1 VDDYGTVYF
10 KNDSGYL
17 MAFGSAI
24 EKLEV
29 TQKPNK
35 TTYIAGEK
43 FDPSGMVITAT
54 YVNGMTRDVTDYVAF
69 SQEELTAQDTTFTGA
84 FTHVMYHN
92 QEEGQGMTSV
102 ATTIPNVTIEL
113 TIGAGLMG
121 DVDSNGIIELADAQ
135 MILDYEAQI
144 LENALILS
152 VSDVSGDGKID
163 SNDAVLIS
171 QFLTGEFEKFPA
183 EENTTTE

>member
-1 VDDYGTVYF
+1 M
-10 KNDSGYL
+10 KSG
-17 MAFGSAI
+17 
-24 EKLEV
+24 V
-29 TQKPNK
+29 
-35 TTYIAGEK
+35 
-43 FDPSGMVITAT
+43 V
-54 YVNGMTRDVTDYVAF
+54 
-69 SQEELTAQDTTFTGA
+69 
-84 FTHVMYHN
+84 
-92 QEEGQGMTSV
+92 
-102 ATTIPNVTIEL
+102 TTIPNVTIEL

-144 LENALILS
+144 LENAPILS